1 MSIILEYIWLDG
13 ISKLRSKYKTI
24 YHDNINFTLKD
35 VPNWNYDGS
44 STFQATTEN
53 SEIILV
59 PCNIYKNPFFQNN
72 NSYLVLCDT
81 YYRKNNILTPTD
93 TNHRNMANKI
103 FNMQLEM
110 EPWFGIEQEYFMMS
124 CNNTHDSDIPIMFI
138 TDMNPMEQGNY

>member
-81 YYRKNNILTPTD
+81 YYRKNNIL
-93 TNHRNMANKI
+93 N
-103 FNMQLEM
+103 L
-110 EPWFGIEQEYFMMS
+110 
-124 CNNTHDSDIPIMFI
+124 
-138 TDMNPMEQGNY
+138 